1 MSAICGKRRSC
12 SISCATKK
20 IAPIPVTPMPLGE
33 GQRSADRSAEGQAG
47 RPRGADAV
55 RLSSFVMA
63 GLDPAIHVFCRREA
77 RRGCPG
83 HRRRSDAVLRTAMTG
98 IRFEFVLSHEEIP
111 MSANNALHIAV
122 LGGDGIGPEV
132 MAPALEVL
140 RKIEATIGPA
150 SSASPMRRPAPTII
164 VATGKSMPEST
175 MRLCDEADA
184 ILLGACGLP
193 SVRYPDNTEIMP
205 QVELRFHFDLY
216 AGVRPA
222 RLIPGVPSPIVGADQ
237 RGIDLVVIR
246 ESTEGLFASMG
257 KGVVTDTEA
266 RETLVITR
274 KTSERLFEFSFRL
287 AERRK
292 RAAARP
298 GQLTCVDKANVF
310 KAFAFFREMFDE
322 AAKRHPGVKADRLYV
337 DACSALLVKR
347 PWDFDVMVME
357 NMFGDI
363 LSDIDRRPDRRHGH
377 GALGRHRRPPRRV
390 PALPRHRARHH
401 GAGQGQPDRR

>member
-1 MSAICGKRRSC
+1 MASF
-12 SISCATKK
+12 SIK
-20 IAPIPVTPMPLGE
+20 
-33 GQRSADRSAEGQAG
+33 
-47 RPRGADAV
+47 
-55 RLSSFVMA
+55 
-63 GLDPAIHVFCRREA
+63 
-77 RRGCPG
+77 
-83 HRRRSDAVLRTAMTG
+83 LR
-98 IRFEFVLSHEEIP
+98 FLFDFKENS

-122 LGGDGIGPEV
+122 LAGDGIGPEV

-140 RKIEATIGPA
+140 RKIEAASDLEFRFTEAPA
-150 SSASPMRRPAPTII
+150 GANNYL
-164 VATGKSMPEST
+164 ATGKSMPEST
-175 MRLCDEADA
+175 VRLCDEADA

-193 SVRYPDNTEIMP
+193 SVRYPDSTEIMP

-222 RLIPGVPSPIVGADQ
+222 RLIPGVPSPIVGADR

-274 KTSERLFEFSFRL
+274 RTSERLFEFSFRL

-292 RAAARP
+292 ARGRP
-298 GQLTCVDKANVF
+298 GALTCVDKANVF

-322 AAKRHPGVKADRLYV
+322 AAKRHPDVKTDRLYV

-363 LSDIDRRPDRRHGH
+363 LSDMTAGLIGGMGMAPSADIGDRHAVFQPCHGTAPDIM
-377 GALGRHRRPPRRV
+377 
-390 PALPRHRARHH
+390 
-401 GAGQGQPDRR
+401 GQGKANPTGMILSAAMMLDWFADKHGLESAVEASERIERAVDRAYADGIKPMEFGGSNGTADIAKAVLAAL

>member
-1 MSAICGKRRSC
+1 
-12 SISCATKK
+12 
-20 IAPIPVTPMPLGE
+20 
-33 GQRSADRSAEGQAG
+33 
-47 RPRGADAV
+47 
-55 RLSSFVMA
+55 
-63 GLDPAIHVFCRREA
+63 
-77 RRGCPG
+77 
-83 HRRRSDAVLRTAMTG
+83 
-98 IRFEFVLSHEEIP
+98 
-111 MSANNALHIAV
+111 MSANDSFHIAV

-140 RKIEATIGPA
+140 RKVEGKAGVKFRFTDAPA
-150 SSASPMRRPAPTII
+150 GANHYRE
-164 VATGKSMPEST
+164 TGKSMPDST
-175 MRLCDEADA
+175 VRLCDEADA

-274 KTSERLFEFSFRL
+274 KTSERLFEFSFKL

-292 RAAARP
+292 ARGRAN
-298 GQLTCVDKANVF
+298 GGLTCVDKANVF

-322 AAKRHPGVKADRLYV
+322 AAKRHPDVKTDRLYV

-363 LSDIDRRPDRRHGH
+363 LSDMTAGLIGGMGMAPSADIGDRHAVFQPCHGTAPDIM
-377 GALGRHRRPPRRV
+377 
-390 PALPRHRARHH
+390 
-401 GAGQGQPDRR
+401 GQGKANPTAMILSAAMMLDWLADKHGLEGAVEAGERIVGAVDKVYAEGIKPMEFGGRNGTADIAKAVIEAL